1 MNAKKDFGTVVKTKA
16 YKLAAELGLQEQSV
30 LDWLRHNGYPN
41 VRRADT
47 IRSDV
52 AQAARKAL
60 GTGRTSP
67 RGRSRPRPETRSN
80 RFTADARDGRDTQ
93 RIAPPTPQKP
103 RTPKPGE
110 GEGFRTS
117 FAELLQNHMP
127 EERADGAGATPGAQT
142 IPITSPPPSRGD
154 AGDAARVRLARA
166 ERERGRLNDELNV
179 ERSRA
184 QGFERQLVRQERELE
199 SAKQSLVAL
208 EAFRTDYERL
218 DLERTRLK
226 HRLGE
231 IEDERSTLEQ
241 TCTELKNAL
250 DDATAAIQE
259 TEERIVDQSGV
270 FDDLATARKRET
282 AWRTRALEL
291 ERTASSGG
299 DLSKLL
305 RAKGIEDQE
314 EHAHVVVALMS
325 EERAVSTF
333 MKAIRQID
341 VPAMERLVDESIQAT
356 CVDPI
361 CRRLTRV
368 QRKLVRHVPGAADC
382 RICGGHVDQRWFAYL
397 THECQRAGVRRLLVI
412 GGDPDHHSR
421 LHALSEGA
429 PIDLRIV
436 SIDEEISE
444 GRARGRVDGCDALVI
459 WNENVVPHEVSQVY
473 RAAADEINRLTVQIP
488 GADTRVETLARFTI
502 NRLARQHIL
511 KAR

>member
-1 MNAKKDFGTVVKTKA
+1 MIPKKDFGTVLKTKA

-60 GTGRTSP
+60 GAGRASP
-67 RGRSRPRPETRSN
+67 RGRSRGRPEARSN

-93 RIAPPTPQKP
+93 RIAPPTPEKP
-103 RTPKPGE
+103 RSSKTGQ

-127 EERADGAGATPGAQT
+127 EERAEGSAPPGGRTA
-142 IPITSPPPSRGD
+142 PSTSPPPSRDD

-166 ERERGRLNDELNV
+166 ERERDRMTDELNV

-226 HRLGE
+226 QRLGE

-250 DDATAAIQE
+250 DEANVAIQE

-270 FDDLATARKRET
+270 IDDLATARKRET

-299 DLSKLL
+299 DLAKLL
-305 RAKGIEDQE
+305 RTKGIENQE
-314 EHAHVVVALMS
+314 EHAQVVVALMS
-325 EERAVSTF
+325 EERAISTF

-341 VPAMERLVDESIQAT
+341 VPTMERLVDESIQAT

-361 CRRLTRV
+361 CRRLTRA
-368 QRKLVRHVPGAADC
+368 QRKLVRHVPGATDC
-382 RICGGHVDQRWFAYL
+382 QICGGHVDQRWFAYL

-412 GGDPDHHSR
+412 GGDPDHQSR

-436 SIDEEISE
+436 NIDEEISE

-473 RAAADEINRLTVQIP
+473 RSAADEINRLTVQIP